1 MLLCVEFRLKSSI
14 RPQMRCFYF
23 LLGVFLVELPSLLIG
38 KIDPDAFL
46 AKRLIMIFTSVMRIC
61 FLHLTI
67 TLYYS

>member
-1 MLLCVEFRLKSSI
+1 
-14 RPQMRCFYF
+14 MRCFYF